1 MEIYFLKGRLSFN
14 MRIISGNFKGTTL
27 FTLTG
32 DNTRPTLDRV
42 KESLFNILGNTF
54 YDIFVLDLFAGSGA
68 LGLEAVSRGAS
79 FCDFVD
85 ISNDAV
91 NIINKNIDKCHAKEV
106 AKVHK
111 TDFDTAIKKFPD
123 NRFDLVF
130 LDPPYG
136 KDMGILA
143 INKLDRIV
151 KDTGIVILETDYT
164 DDVPDDIGNFTKY
177 DSRKYGRVVISFFR
191 KAGFIDGGT

>member
-1 MEIYFLKGRLSFN
+1 
-14 MRIISGNFKGTTL
+14 MRIISGKFKGTTL
-27 FTLTG
+27 FTLSG

-42 KESLFNILGNTF
+42 KESLFNILSNIF
-54 YDIFVLDLFAGSGA
+54 YDTFVLDLFSGSGA

-85 ISNDAV
+85 VSNEAV
-91 NIINKNIDKCHAKEV
+91 NIINKNIDKCHTKEV
-106 AKVHK
+106 TKVHK
-111 TDFDTAIKKFPD
+111 SDFETAINKFPD

-136 KDMGILA
+136 RNMGILA

-151 KDTGIVILETDYT
+151 KKTGIIILETDST
-164 DDVPDDIGNFTKY
+164 DEVPDNIGNFTKY
-177 DSRKYGRVVISFFR
+177 DSRQYGRVVISFFR